1 MAKSRLIT
9 FFLLKENFS
18 ATNALKDTNDLQLID
33 LSNLSDGTLY
43 LADLPP
49 KTPWWISYL
58 GISQDVLQV
67 FKGAI
72 LFLAVEGR
80 TFALTFG
87 NIQYKLKPESYEY
100 DFGLITTLNSINPK
114 ELKSTDILQPENAI
128 RRRIQTPKLSELT
141 FFDFDRDSSI
151 IKRLTGKVRDDY
163 KHLFTNT
170 SGADSVRISTKK
182 QLSDLTDL
190 CKQLLEIYKKDD
202 YKAAFPG
209 LHNIRPIKDP
219 SKLVFLDQE
228 LIKQL
233 QNQSKEIMLAIP
245 DIVDYPNISR
255 IKFSPSKCANEYES
269 LEIVSFYS
277 YLGNDVS
284 NLNVSDLKYKYHFWG
299 IDENNDQV
307 TDTFSVYKSFIYDF
321 SDTTGCYH
329 FCDGK
334 WYQVESTLIATLKN
348 ELDPIFGINTLPDYT
363 KESEGEYNQF
373 IPTIQN
379 DYICLDTK
387 SIAPTGESAVEPCDL
402 FKAVGNVAYFT
413 HVKIGN
419 RSSALSHLFNQGVNS
434 IFLINTVPES
444 KNKLKCLIDSH
455 PKKENYKAA
464 IDSKESKVIFA
475 IISKKD
481 ASLKSEILPLFS
493 RISLKNAIQT
503 LKSMNVQYEVVIIKD
518 ARK

>member
-202 YKAAFPG
+202 
-209 LHNIRPIKDP
+209 
-219 SKLVFLDQE
+219 
-228 LIKQL
+228 
-233 QNQSKEIMLAIP
+233 
-245 DIVDYPNISR
+245 
-255 IKFSPSKCANEYES
+255 
-269 LEIVSFYS
+269 
-277 YLGNDVS
+277 
-284 NLNVSDLKYKYHFWG
+284 
-299 IDENNDQV
+299 
-307 TDTFSVYKSFIYDF
+307 
-321 SDTTGCYH
+321 
-329 FCDGK
+329 FCHG
-334 WYQVESTLIATLKN
+334 
-348 ELDPIFGINTLPDYT
+348 
-363 KESEGEYNQF
+363 
-373 IPTIQN
+373 
-379 DYICLDTK
+379 
-387 SIAPTGESAVEPCDL
+387 
-402 FKAVGNVAYFT
+402 
-413 HVKIGN
+413 
-419 RSSALSHLFNQGVNS
+419 R
-434 IFLINTVPES
+434 
-444 KNKLKCLIDSH
+444 
-455 PKKENYKAA
+455 
-464 IDSKESKVIFA
+464 
-475 IISKKD
+475 
-481 ASLKSEILPLFS
+481 
-493 RISLKNAIQT
+493 
-503 LKSMNVQYEVVIIKD
+503 
-518 ARK
+518 